1 MVLRALGQG
10 GAGHGG
16 EGQPAKVIQDLI
28 MQVSLHLVET
38 AVDLL
43 PAAAAAAEVIAA
55 PAEVGAIVVHLGKP
69 AGRNYGYD

>member
-16 EGQPAKVIQDLI
+16 EGQPPKVVQDLI

-43 PAAAAAAEVIAA
+43 PAAAAEVIVA